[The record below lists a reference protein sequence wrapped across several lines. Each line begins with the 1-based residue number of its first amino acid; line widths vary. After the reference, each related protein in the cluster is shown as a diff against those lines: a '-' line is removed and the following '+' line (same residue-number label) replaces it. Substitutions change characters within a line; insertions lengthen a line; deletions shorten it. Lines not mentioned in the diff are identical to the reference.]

1 MEEKMKICNLKKV
14 LCLFLVLALAVG
26 IIPTFLVAGA
36 ETEDTETTGTDTD
49 VINGSKAG
57 TTTDSAGAT
66 ITTEKELN
74 ATKITYSM
82 TAGTNGTSG
91 NFFIGSCYSK
101 TETYYQGARNK
112 GVIYRFPLVFSEN
125 LADIALTAQMGCG
138 GLYQVHVSV
147 DGETWIEVIGETTAA
162 KVPTPADKPESNAV
176 KIDEQTGLV
185 NTVKQAVKIALGD
198 GSAEYFYIRFM
209 HPTDWNA
216 PKVFGVDV
224 SVRYY
229 TVWSSTTE
237 TDNYGAT
244 ATTVQKGTGYTSVT
258 YEMTAGTE
266 GTSDGYCVS
275 KGAAGKATVDSY
287 CGGKGFGGVI
297 YQFPILDSD
306 TLKSLSL
313 ATTVGNAYGID
324 VSLDKS
330 NWIEIVPD
338 TSNNGQKAL
347 SLDLNEAVKTALSEQ
362 SSDTFYIRY
371 YHDSDWNAPKV
382 YNLTVNAKYVK
393 AFEFKA
399 AALDVSLDGDIGL
412 LFGVA
417 LDNAVLDSS
426 NYRLEIVKSGETEAV
441 KSVTLGSADAYE
453 VVAGYQ
459 FIRLAL
465 APTQMTEQ
473 YSIRLV
479 NTETDEVFT
488 DTEAHSV
495 AEYAAKMIVY
505 NPDAKALLVAMLNY
519 GAYAQ
524 MYFDYLPDSLANVGY
539 AYTNELE
546 SVIAPAAT
554 YTHTKGETVQA
565 TTYNVEL
572 EAKVK
577 INVLFSNGELLTK
590 EIVAKD
596 LDEKQTF
603 MVDDCV
609 FQVSFMAY
617 AGAVLSD
624 ETAPEALVNLLK
636 AMILYNTAANA
647 YFE

>member
-1 MEEKMKICNLKKV
+1 MKICNLKKV
-14 LCLFLVLALAVG
+14 LCLFLVLALAAG

-36 ETEDTETTGTDTD
+36 ETEDTETTGTDAD
-49 VINGSKAG
+49 VINGAKAG

-91 NFFIGSCYSK
+91 N
-101 TETYYQGARNK
+101 YYQGGCQEEKEDSYNGRNKK
-112 GVIYRFPLVFSEN
+112 GVIYKFPLAFAEN
-125 LADIALTAQMGCG
+125 LADIQVLARMGNG
-138 GLYQVHVSV
+138 DEYQVHVSV
-147 DGETWIEVIGETTAA
+147 DNEKWVEVCGENKTFKSPAEKFNFDLRKSWTGGDD
-162 KVPTPADKPESNAV
+162 KVEEGV
-176 KIDEQTGLV
+176 QR
-185 NTVKQAVKIALGD
+185 TVKEAVQEALGTD
-198 GSAEYFYIRFM
+198 SADYFYIRIM
-209 HPTDWNA
+209 SLAWVNTR
-216 PKVFGVDV
+216 VYEIETTV
-224 SVRYY
+224 SYY
-229 TVWSSTTE
+229 TAWTNTTE
-237 TDNYGAT
+237 TDEYGAMV
-244 ATTVQKGTGYTSVT
+244 TTVKKATNDYTSVT
-258 YEMTAGTE
+258 YAMTAGKL
-266 GTSDGYCVS
+266 GTSGGYCVS
-275 KGAAGKATVDSY
+275 IGWNEKAKDDAY
-287 CGGKGFGGVI
+287 CGGKGSGGVI

-330 NWIEIVPD
+330 NWVEIVPD
-338 TSNNGQKAL
+338 TSNTKKL
-347 SLDLNEAVKTALSEQ
+347 TLTFDLSETIKTLLAQ
-362 SSDTFYIRY
+362 GTAESFYIRF
-371 YHDSDWNAPKV
+371 YHDGDWNAPLV
-382 YNLTVNAKYVK
+382 YDLTVNVKYK
-393 AFEFKA
+393 DDFKA

-417 LDNAVLDSS
+417 LDNAALNSN

-488 DTEAHSV
+488 DAEAHSV
-495 AEYAAKMIVY
+495 AEYAAKMMVY
-505 NPDAKALLVAMLNY
+505 NPDAEALLVAMLNY

-524 MYFDYLPDSLANVGY
+524 TYFNYLPDSLANVGY
-539 AYTNELE
+539 AYTNEPE
-546 SVIAPAAT
+546 SVTAPAAT

-572 EAKVK
+572 ETKVK
-577 INVLFSNGELLTK
+577 MNVLFSNGKLLTK